1 MPLRSL
7 VTLAV
12 FAATMFLVV
21 RRPRQWPEA
30 VWTCLGGGLLLAL
43 RLVSPAQ
50 AGAVV
55 GEAADALWFLLA
67 LLILSALLERSGFF
81 DWAAIVAASRAGGR
95 VRRLYRNVFVL
106 GALITTVLSL
116 DTTAVILTPVVLAFV
131 RRLELRARPFVFAC
145 AFVANVASLP
155 LPVSNLTNLLFATTF
170 ELSFARFG
178 LRMLLP
184 SLTAVAVNY
193 WLFSRIFADELDQR
207 FDVAQLPSPGSA
219 VPHRGY
225 FRWSV
230 GVFGAVCVGYFLAP
244 LIHARPYQVG
254 FAGCAVLLVVGLV
267 LGRLDFA
274 LVRRIQWSIFP
285 FVIGL
290 FVVVQ
295 AVENLGIG
303 RFAAGLLA
311 RIPQQPLIAVP
322 ATALLAG
329 IGSNVVNNL
338 PAALLARHILQSSHA
353 PLPVVYGALIGTNI
367 GPNVIVIGSLA
378 TMLVL
383 ARARKDGDAPSN
395 LDVLRVG
402 LRATPLV
409 LLAASLALALTFVL

>member
-1 MPLRSL
+1 MPLRFLATL
-7 VTLAV
+7 VIFV
-12 FAATMFLVV
+12 GTMFLVV

-30 VWTCLGGGLLLAL
+30 VWTCLGAGLLIAL
-43 RLVSPAQ
+43 RLVSPAE

-55 GEAADALWFLLA
+55 LEAADALLFLLA

-81 DWAAIVAASRAGGR
+81 DWAAILAASRARGS
-95 VRRLYRNVFVL
+95 VRTLYRNVFLL

-145 AFVANVASLP
+145 AFVANVASLS

-170 ELSFARFG
+170 QLSFARFG

-184 SLTAVAVNY
+184 SLTALAINY
-193 WLFSRIFADELDQR
+193 WLFCRIFRRDLDR
-207 FDVAQLPSPGSA
+207 EFALEQLPAPRSA

-244 LIHARPYQVG
+244 LIHARPYQIG
-254 FAGCAVLLVVGLV
+254 FAGCAVLLVVGVV
-267 LGRLDFA
+267 LRRLDFA
-274 LVRRIQWSIFP
+274 MARKLQWSVFP
-285 FVIGL
+285 FAMGL
-290 FVVVQ
+290 FVVVR
-295 AVENLGIG
+295 AVENLGVA
-303 RFAAGLLA
+303 RLAAALLA
-311 RIPQQPLIAVP
+311 RIPQQPLIVVP

-329 IGSNVVNNL
+329 IGANVVNNL
-338 PAALLARHILQSSHA
+338 PAALLARHILQAAHA
-353 PLPVVYGALIGTNI
+353 PMPAVYGALIGTNI
-367 GPNVIVIGSLA
+367 GPNVVVIGSLA

-383 ARARKDGDAPSN
+383 ARAGKDGDAPSN
-395 LDVLRVG
+395 LDFLRVG
-402 LRATPLV
+402 LRVTPLV
-409 LLAASLALALTFVL
+409 LLAASMTLALTFVL